1 MKRIVFVLP
10 ILLVFMMVTG
20 CSTPIAPGANNI
32 VYDPGANLSVATTS
46 PVQPSS
52 GDPVRYGYLT
62 GIALTTYGSDNKT
75 TVNFGNYVCS
85 IPVTATGGNIAAG
98 DALYYRD
105 SISGVTNYSTGTY
118 YFGVAL
124 AAVTSG
130 NTTSINVMHTPSP
143 GAGTLGSGTIGAT
156 NLASNSVIT
165 AKINDGAV
173 TAAKLGTDTYDTSI
187 IVVSTAGSDTL
198 GNGSYALPYLTVTK
212 AFTMVTPTRAT
223 VILEPGYYSE
233 AATLVWPTITDVQ
246 LLGTGIQGTYLTAPG
261 TTQVITIAPGAQTA
275 SWQAVIENIYIVHST
290 AGQDGILVNN
300 TGAGK
305 KISVYL
311 KNLGGY
317 AASAS
322 DNFLITTHTD
332 TANAIRVFW
341 EGGTGG
347 YVVGSVYFDVKNAS
361 DMLYIEGVELR
372 GNLTT
377 TADAIAAQMR
387 FKDCILKE
395 SGGAGGD
402 AAQLCAMLNCFD
414 MTGTTYTAADS
425 GDVPTCTLQAVQ

>member
-1 MKRIVFVLP
+1 MRKLFS
-10 ILLVFMMVTG
+10 ILALFILFIPA
-20 CSTPIAPGANNI
+20 CSTPPGANNI
-32 VYDPGANLSVATTS
+32 VMEPGTTVSIATTS
-46 PVQPSS
+46 PVQPTS
-52 GDPVRYGYLT
+52 GAPVRYGYLT
-62 GIALTTYGSDNKT
+62 GLALTTYRSTDNLT
-75 TVNFGNYVCS
+75 TVDFGNFVCS
-85 IPVTATGGNIAAG
+85 IPVTAAGGNIAAG

-105 SISGVTNYSTGTY
+105 SITGVTNYSTGTY
-118 YFGVAL
+118 YFGVAMG
-124 AAVTSG
+124 AVTSG
-130 NTTSINVMHTPSP
+130 STTTINVVHTPSP

-165 AKINDGAV
+165 VKINDGAV
-173 TAAKLGTDTYDTSI
+173 TAAKLGSDTYDPGI
-187 IVVSTAGSDTL
+187 IVVSTTGSDTL
-198 GNGSYALPYLTVTK
+198 GNGSYALPFLTVTK
-212 AFTMVTPTRAT
+212 AFTLVTPTRAT

-233 AATLVWPTITDVQ
+233 AAPLVWPTISNVQ

-261 TTQVITIAPGAQTA
+261 TTQVITITPGAQTA

-290 AGQDGILVNN
+290 AGEDGILLNN

-305 KISVYL
+305 KLSLYL
-311 KNLGGY
+311 KNIGDY
-317 AASAS
+317 AASDS
-322 DNFLITTHTD
+322 DNVLITTHTD

-347 YVVGSVYFDVKNAS
+347 YVVGKVYFDVKNAS

-372 GNLTT
+372 GGITT
-377 TADAIAAQMR
+377 TADAVAVQMR